1 MDGRFSNSEKQKRNQ
16 IRGIAIV
23 KKFKF
28 INKQNCYDYIQFIY
42 IMIFSGKIKK
52 NECIFLFLIQKGYE
66 RLQ

>member
-1 MDGRFSNSEKQKRNQ
+1 MVDSLILKSKK
-16 IRGIAIV
+16 GI
-23 KKFKF
+23 KFVGSQLLKNLEF
-28 INKQNCYDYIQFIY
+28 INKQNCCDYIQFIY